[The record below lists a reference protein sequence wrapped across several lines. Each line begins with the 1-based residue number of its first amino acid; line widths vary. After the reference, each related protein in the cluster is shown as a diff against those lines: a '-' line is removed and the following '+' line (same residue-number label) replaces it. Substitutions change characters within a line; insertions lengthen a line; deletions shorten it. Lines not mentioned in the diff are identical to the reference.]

1 MSHFCDQG
9 IMNDLDSKE
18 WGRFKMNHFKCPPM
32 KLIDKNV
39 SGVGWNFVSR
49 HQSHFLKYGVH

>member
-1 MSHFCDQG
+1 
-9 IMNDLDSKE
+9 MNDLDSKE